1 MKLTKYY
8 DKIQAIYD
16 SFDDLIARLEEN
28 QNAIEEKAIDHDR
41 EMTETEQNK
50 YDEIDEQIQAIEACK
65 DNLEYAMSEI
75 EEYTE

>member
-50 YDEIDEQIQAIEACK
+50 YDEIIGMPDFTSVLAK
-65 DNLEYAMSEI
+65 F
-75 EEYTE
+75 

>member
-16 SFDDLIARLEEN
+16 SLDDLIARLEKS
-28 QNAIEEKAIDHDR
+28 QDFIEYKAIDHDR

-50 YDEIDEQIQAIEACK
+50 YDKIDEQIQAIEACK